1 MLCENCQLRE
11 ASVHVKQSHNN
22 QITEYN
28 LCSVCAQEMEQSS
41 HSSFSDIF
49 GDFFNSMF
57 WGPSGFTYPRQRVQT
72 RESLQCP
79 NCGLTEREL
88 LKQGFL
94 GCPRCYEV
102 FSKVLQPVFQRVQG
116 HTCQPAAEVLA
127 GAKFADEAQN
137 LTATAADPIAQLR
150 QEQQKAIAAE
160 DYEQAARLRDE
171 IKEREQAALREA
183 EELSADSPSGSESES
198 GAGAEEEAE

>member
-28 LCSVCAQEMEQSS
+28 LCSSCAREMEQSGPA
-41 HSSFSDIF
+41 SFNEIF
-49 GDFFNSMF
+49 GGFFNSMF
-57 WGPSGFTYPRQRVQT
+57 WGPSGFTYPKQLVQT

-88 LKQGFL
+88 LKNGFL
-94 GCPRCYEV
+94 GCPQCYEV
-102 FSKVLQPVFQRVQG
+102 FAKVLNPVFQRVQG
-116 HTCQPAAEVLA
+116 HTCQPATEFLA
-127 GAKFADEAQN
+127 SAKFADEAEI
-137 LTATAADPIAQLR
+137 LTAEREDPVAQLR
-150 QEQQKAIAAE
+150 REQQEAIAAE

-171 IKEREQAALREA
+171 IREMEEA
-183 EELSADSPSGSESES
+183 EAKEAGT
-198 GAGAEEEAE
+198 GAEEEGE

>member
-28 LCSVCAQEMEQSS
+28 LCSVCAREMEQSS

-171 IKEREQAALREA
+171 IKEREQAASTEA
-183 EELSADSPSGSESES
+183 EELSADSPSEPESES
-198 GAGAEEEAE
+198 GAEEEAE